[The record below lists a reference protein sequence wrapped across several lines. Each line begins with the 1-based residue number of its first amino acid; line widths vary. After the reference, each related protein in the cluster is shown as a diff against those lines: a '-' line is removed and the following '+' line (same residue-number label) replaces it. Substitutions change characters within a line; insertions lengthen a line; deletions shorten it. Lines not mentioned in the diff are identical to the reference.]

1 MISRFYDWLE
11 SRVDSFPDTV
21 PTKPPST
28 FLGFI
33 VHFSRPF
40 LPLIVVSALFSVAI
54 AIVEVLM
61 FAFLG
66 DIVDWLSATQPDR
79 LWSEHGVDLVL
90 IALMVVVL
98 YPLLY
103 FVGESISHQGLL
115 GNFAMRT
122 RWESHRYLLRQS
134 MAFYQDDFAGRV
146 AARMMQTAL
155 AVREVVLKTS
165 EILLFVAVYF
175 ASAVVLFA
183 SADWRLGLPMLA
195 WLVGYLVILRLF
207 IPRLAEVS
215 RAQADARADVT
226 GRVVDSYTHIGTV
239 KMFADANYEDH
250 YARSGMKRFLG
261 TVYSQMRLS
270 TALSASLAT
279 LNAFLIFGIGA
290 VAIALWSHEI
300 ITTGAIAFAVGL
312 VLRLIGMSNW
322 ILWEVANLFENVGV
336 VMDGIDTI
344 ARDRSVVDRPD
355 AKPLKVEQGEI
366 TWQDIR
372 FNYGKVL
379 PEQTANVIDGL
390 SLTIRPGEK
399 VGLVGRSGAGKS
411 TLVNLLLRFHDL
423 EGGRILIDGQDIAAV
438 QQDSL
443 RAAVGMVTQDTSLLH
458 RTVAENIAYGRAD
471 ATRQQVIAAAQKA
484 EGHGFIADLEDLK
497 GNRGYDA
504 HVGERGV
511 KLSGGQRQRVAI
523 ARVLLKD
530 APILILDEATSALD
544 SEVEAAIQQSL
555 YSLMEGKTV
564 LAIAH
569 RLSTIAAMD
578 RLVVM
583 DQGQIVEQGTHAE
596 LVHREGLYAELW
608 ARQSGGFLAREEV
621 A

>member
-1 MISRFYDWLE
+1 MISRFNSWLE
-11 SRVDSFPDTV
+11 SRVDAFPATPPV
-21 PTKPPST
+21 KPPAT
-28 FLGFI
+28 FWGF
-33 VHFSRPF
+33 VGFYARPF
-40 LPLIVVSALFSVAI
+40 LPLIVASGIFSVAI
-54 AIVEVLM
+54 AVVEVLM

-66 DIVDWLSATQPDR
+66 DIVDWLANTTPAQ
-79 LWSEHGVDLVL
+79 LWAERGTELVL
-90 IALMVVVL
+90 IGLMVIVL

-103 FVGESISHQGLL
+103 LIGESISHQGLM
-115 GNFAMRT
+115 GNFAMRA
-122 RWESHRYLLRQS
+122 RWVSHRYLLRQS
-134 MAFYQDDFAGRV
+134 IAFYQDDFAGRV

-155 AVREVVLKTS
+155 AVRDVVLKMA

-175 ASAVVLFA
+175 VSALVLFA
-183 SADWRLGLPMLA
+183 SADWRLSLPMLA
-195 WLVGYLVILRLF
+195 WLVGYMFILRVF
-207 IPRLAEVS
+207 IPRLAVIS
-215 RAQADARADVT
+215 RQQANARADVT

-239 KMFADANYEDH
+239 KMFADADYEDN
-250 YARSGMKRFLG
+250 YARTGMRHFLH
-261 TVYSQMRLS
+261 TVYRQMRLS
-270 TALSASLAT
+270 TVLSASLAF
-279 LNAFLIFGIGA
+279 LNALLVFGVAATAIG
-290 VAIALWSHEI
+290 LWSADI
-300 ITTGAIAFAVGL
+300 VTTGAIAFAVGL

-322 ILWEVANLFENVGV
+322 ILWEVAGLFENIGV

-344 ARDRSVVDRPD
+344 AQDRSVVDAPD
-355 AKPLKVEQGEI
+355 ARPLTVPHGEVV
-366 TWQDIR
+366 WEDIN

-379 PEQTANVIDGL
+379 PEANACVIDHL

-443 RAAVGMVTQDTSLLH
+443 RASIGMVTQDTSLLH
-458 RTVAENIAYGRAD
+458 RTVAENIAYGRAN
-471 ATRQQVIAAAQKA
+471 ATRDEIIAAARQA
-484 EGHGFIADLEDLK
+484 EAHDFITDLEDLK

-523 ARVLLKD
+523 SRVLLKD

-555 YSLMEGKTV
+555 YRLMEGKTV

-578 RLVVM
+578 RLIVM
-583 DQGQIVEQGTHAE
+583 DQGQIVEQGTHDE
-596 LVHREGLYAELW
+596 LIHRDGLYAELW
-608 ARQSGGFLAREEV
+608 SRQSGGFLARDAV